1 MEIVQILSSLQRG
14 KIGALV
20 IVIQIA
26 LTMMMISNVASIV
39 ASRAAFFMR
48 PTGMDEANLFATGW
62 RFTKDDATQAM
73 LETDIHSVLS
83 VPGVVDMVS
92 TNSYPI
98 RGHGLMMGVG
108 LTAGE
113 SAEQAIGGIDTVYAM
128 DNHAVTTMG
137 LQLVAGR
144 NFRSDEILTGNSK
157 PGSVPQVA
165 IITAALAKSLFGNKD
180 ALDKVV
186 YLTGG
191 STSPPPP
198 LTVIGIVNRL
208 QGVMAAGT
216 LDSVA
221 SENSIILP
229 IRTPAPNELF
239 VIRVKAGSLEA
250 VMPAV
255 QAALVWNNPR
265 RIFGR
270 LRPYSEVRASAY
282 EKDRAI
288 SIALMVIA
296 AILVCIAVLSV
307 SGLTFYWVM
316 RRRLQIGIRRALGA
330 TRAAIIRYFLVEN
343 AVLCL
348 IGVGVGSAAALAVN
362 RWLFVRYGVGRIPI
376 FDLLLCCVMILVV
389 GQLAAVVP
397 AARAAKDDPAQ
408 TLRVIQYRPKNA

>member
-1 MEIVQILSSLQRG
+1 MEIVQILSSLKRS

-26 LTMMMISNVASIV
+26 LTLMMISNVASIV
-39 ASRAAFFMR
+39 AARAAFFLR
-48 PTGMDEANLFATGW
+48 PTGMNEANLFATGW
-62 RFTKDDATQAM
+62 RFTQDEATQAM
-73 LETDIHSVLS
+73 LETDIHSVLA

-113 SAEQAIGGIDTVYAM
+113 SSEQALGGIDTVYAM
-128 DNHAVTTMG
+128 DNHALTTMG

-144 NFRSDEILTGNSK
+144 NFRSDEIFTGNSK

-180 ALDKVV
+180 ALDQVV

-191 STSPPPP
+191 PTSPP
-198 LTVIGIVNRL
+198 LTVVGIVKRL
-208 QGVMAAGT
+208 QGVTAAGT
-216 LDSVA
+216 LDTVA

-239 VIRVKAGSLEA
+239 VIRVKSGALET

-255 QAALVWNNPR
+255 QAALAKNNPR

-270 LRPYSEVRASAY
+270 LRPFSEVRASAY
-282 EKDRAI
+282 EKDR
-288 SIALMVIA
+288 SIAIA
-296 AILVCIAVLSV
+296 LIVTAAVLVCIAVLSV
-307 SGLTFYWVM
+307 TGLTSYWVI

-330 TRAAIIRYFLVEN
+330 TRAAIIRYFLLEN
-343 AVLCL
+343 ALLCL
-348 IGVGVGSAAALAVN
+348 LGVGVGSAAALIVN
-362 RWLFVRYGVGRIPI
+362 RWLFVRYGVGRIPV
-376 FDLLLCCVMILVV
+376 FDLLSCCVMILVV

-397 AARAAKDDPAQ
+397 AARAAKDDPAK
-408 TLRVIQYRPKNA
+408 TLRVIK

>member
-1 MEIVQILSSLQRG
+1 MEIVPILSSLRRS

-39 ASRAAFFMR
+39 AARAALFTR

-62 RFTKDDATQAM
+62 RFTKEDATQAM
-73 LETDIHSVLS
+73 LEADIHSVRS
-83 VPGVVDMVS
+83 VPGVVDVVS

-108 LTAGE
+108 LKAGE
-113 SAEQAIGGIDTVYAM
+113 SSEQAIGGIDTVYAM
-128 DNHAVTTMG
+128 DDHAVTTMD
-137 LQLVAGR
+137 LQLMAGR
-144 NFRSDEILTGNSK
+144 NFRSAEIFTANSK

-165 IITAALAKSLFGNKD
+165 IITASLAKSLFGNRD

-191 STSPPPP
+191 PTSSP
-198 LTVIGIVNRL
+198 LTVIGIVKQL

-239 VIRVKAGSLEA
+239 VIRVKGGSLAA

-255 QAALVWNNPR
+255 QAALVKNDPR

-270 LRPYSEVRASAY
+270 LRPFSEVRASAY
-282 EKDRAI
+282 EKDRLIA
-288 SIALMVIA
+288 IALIVIA
-296 AILVCIAVLSV
+296 GILVCIAVLSV
-307 SGLTFYWVM
+307 TGLTSYWVTC
-316 RRRLQIGIRRALGA
+316 RRLQIGIRRALGA
-330 TRAAIIRYFLVEN
+330 TRLAIIRYFLVEN
-343 AVLCL
+343 AILCL
-348 IGVGVGSAAALAVN
+348 IGVGVGSAAALVVN
-362 RWLFVRYGVGRIPI
+362 DWLSVRYGVGRIPML
-376 FDLLLCCVMILVV
+376 DLLACCTTIVVV
-389 GQLAAVVP
+389 GQLSAMVP
-397 AARAAKDDPAQ
+397 AARAARDDPAA
-408 TLRVIQYRPKNA
+408 TLRVIK

>member
-1 MEIVQILSSLQRG
+1 MEIVPILSSLKRS

-20 IVIQIA
+20 IVIQTA
-26 LTMMMISNVASIV
+26 LTMLMISNVASIV
-39 ASRAAFFMR
+39 ASRAAFFTR
-48 PTGMDEANLFATGW
+48 PTGMNEANLFATGW
-62 RFTKDDATQAM
+62 RFIKEDATQAM

-108 LTAGE
+108 LKAGE
-113 SAEQAIGGIDTVYAM
+113 SGEQAIGGIDTVYAM

-144 NFRSDEILTGNSK
+144 NFRSDEIFTGNSK

-165 IITAALAKSLFGNKD
+165 IITASLAKSLFGNQD
-180 ALDKVV
+180 ALDRVV
-186 YLTGG
+186 YLAGG
-191 STSPPPP
+191 PTNSP
-198 LTVIGIVNRL
+198 LTVIGIVKRL
-208 QGVMAAGT
+208 QGVTAADT

-221 SENSIILP
+221 SENSIIVP

-239 VIRVKAGSLEA
+239 LIRVKPGSLQT

-255 QAALVWNNPR
+255 QVALVKNNPR

-270 LRPYSEVRASAY
+270 LRPYSEVKASAY
-282 EKDRAI
+282 EKDRLIA
-288 SIALMVIA
+288 IALIVIA

-307 SGLTFYWVM
+307 TGLTSYWVV

-330 TRAAIIRYFLVEN
+330 TRAAIIRYFLLEN

-348 IGVGVGSAAALAVN
+348 IGVGVGSVAALIVN
-362 RWLFVRYGVGRIPI
+362 RWLFVRYGVGRIPV
-376 FDLLLCCVMILVV
+376 FDLLSCCVTIIVI

-397 AARAAKDDPAQ
+397 AARAAKDDPAK
-408 TLRVIQYRPKNA
+408 TLRVIK

>member
-1 MEIVQILSSLQRG
+1 MEIVPILSSLRRS
-14 KIGALV
+14 KMGALV

-39 ASRAAFFMR
+39 ASRAAFFTR
-48 PTGMDEANLFATGW
+48 PTGMNEANLFATGW
-62 RFTKDDATQAM
+62 RFTKDTATQAM
-73 LETDIHSVLS
+73 LETDIQSVLS

-98 RGHGLMMGVG
+98 RGHGLIMGVG

-113 SAEQAIGGIDTVYAM
+113 SSEQAIGGIDTVYAM
-128 DNHAVTTMG
+128 DNHAVATMG

-144 NFRSDEILTGNSK
+144 NFRSDEIFTGNSK

-165 IITAALAKSLFGNKD
+165 IITASLAKSLFGNKD

-191 STSPPPP
+191 PTSPAPP
-198 LTVIGIVNRL
+198 LTVIGIVKRL

-239 VIRVKAGSLEA
+239 VIRVKAGSLET

-255 QAALVWNNPR
+255 QAALVKNNPR

-270 LRPYSEVRASAY
+270 LRPFSEVKASAY
-282 EKDRAI
+282 EKDRLIA
-288 SIALMVIA
+288 IALIVTA

-307 SGLTFYWVM
+307 TGLTSYWVA

-330 TRAAIIRYFLVEN
+330 TRAAIIRYFLLEN
-343 AVLCL
+343 AILGLV
-348 IGVGVGSAAALAVN
+348 GVGIGSAAALAVN
-362 RWLFVRYGVGRIPI
+362 RWLFVRYGVGPIPI
-376 FDLLLCCVMILVV
+376 LDLLSCCVMIVIV

-397 AARAAKDDPAQ
+397 AARGAKDDPAE
-408 TLRVIQYRPKNA
+408 TLRVIK

>member
-1 MEIVQILSSLQRG
+1 VEIVPIISSLKRS
-14 KIGALV
+14 KVGALV

-26 LTMMMISNVASIV
+26 LTMMMISNAASIV
-39 ASRAAFFMR
+39 ASRAALFMR
-48 PTGMDEANLFATGW
+48 PTGMNETNLFAIGW
-62 RFTKDDATQAM
+62 RFIKEDGTPSM
-73 LETDIHSVLS
+73 LEADIHSVLS

-98 RGHGLMMGVG
+98 RGHGVVMGVG
-108 LTAGE
+108 LKSGE
-113 SAEQAIGGIDTVYAM
+113 SSEQAIGGIDTVYTM

-137 LQLVAGR
+137 LQLLAGR
-144 NFRSDEILTGNSK
+144 NFRSDEIFTGNSK

-165 IITAALAKSLFGNKD
+165 IITAALAKSLFGTKD
-180 ALDKVV
+180 ALDQVV

-191 STSPPPP
+191 PTSPP
-198 LTVIGIVNRL
+198 LVVIGIVKRL

-239 VIRVKAGSLEA
+239 VIRVKPGSLET

-255 QAALVWNNPR
+255 KAALVKNNPR

-282 EKDRAI
+282 EKDR
-288 SIALMVIA
+288 SIAIALIVIA
-296 AILVCIAVLSV
+296 ATLVSIAVLSV
-307 SGLTFYWVM
+307 TGLTSYWVT

-330 TRAAIIRYFLVEN
+330 TRLAIIQYFLIEN
-343 AVLCL
+343 AMVCL
-348 IGVGVGSAAALAVN
+348 VGVVLGSAFALTAN
-362 RWLFVRYGVGRIPI
+362 RWLFVQYGVGQIPP
-376 FDLLLCCVMILVV
+376 FELLSCCVIIIAV

-397 AARAAKDDPAQ
+397 AARAARADPAEA
-408 TLRVIQYRPKNA
+408 LRVIKRNR

>member
-1 MEIVQILSSLQRG
+1 LVEIVQILSSLKRS

-26 LTMMMISNVASIV
+26 LTIMMISNVASIV
-39 ASRAAFFMR
+39 AARAAFFTR
-48 PTGMDEANLFATGW
+48 PTGLNEANLFAIGW
-62 RFTKDDATQAM
+62 RFTKEGATQAM

-113 SAEQAIGGIDTVYAM
+113 SSEHAMGGIDTVYTM
-128 DNHAVTTMG
+128 DDHAIPTMG

-144 NFRSDEILTGNSK
+144 NFRIDEIFTGNSK
-157 PGSVPQVA
+157 PGAVPQVA
-165 IITAALAKSLFGNKD
+165 IITLSLAKSLFGNAD
-180 ALDKVV
+180 ALNKVV
-186 YLTGG
+186 YLTDGP
-191 STSPPPP
+191 TNPPPP
-198 LTVIGIVNRL
+198 LTVIGIVSRL
-208 QGVMAAGT
+208 QGVTAAGT
-216 LDSVA
+216 LDAVA

-239 VIRVKAGSLEA
+239 VIRVKPGSLET

-255 QAALVWNNPR
+255 QAALVKNNPR

-270 LRPYSEVRASAY
+270 LRPFSEVKASAY
-282 EKDRAI
+282 EKDRLIA
-288 SIALMVIA
+288 IALIVTA

-307 SGLTFYWVM
+307 TGLTSYWVT

-330 TRAAIIRYFLVEN
+330 TRAAIIRYFLLEN

-348 IGVGVGSAAALAVN
+348 IGVGAGSAAALVVN
-362 RWLFVRYGVGRIPI
+362 RWLFLRYGVGGIPTLN
-376 FDLLLCCVMILVV
+376 LLACCVTIVIV

-397 AARAAKDDPAQ
+397 AARAAKDDPAT
-408 TLRVIQYRPKNA
+408 TLRVIK